1 MRFVATR
8 FRPTFGRVLT
18 IATALIVAAG
28 IGGLVVSG
36 DLNAIVRYAWPLL
49 LVAALAVAL
58 FWLPSLYVSESEIVV
73 RNVFSTVHV
82 PWDAIQRIDTKY
94 ALTLYTASSR
104 VSVWA
109 SPAPNRYAAELS
121 VRKDA
126 TLPGRVEGGA
136 IRPGDLLN
144 TESGAAAYVIRTHW
158 NELLE
163 DGHIGDSTSVP
174 LVREPHLI
182 TIVVL
187 GVLVVASVLGALL

>member
-18 IATALIVAAG
+18 VTTWLIVA
-28 IGGLVVSG
+28 GGLAGLVIAG
-36 DLNAIVRYAWPLL
+36 DLEALARYSWPML
-49 LVAALAVAL
+49 LVATLAVAL
-58 FWLPSLYVSESEIVV
+58 FWLPSLFVDEKQIVV

-82 PWDAIQRIDTKY
+82 PWAAIQRIDTQY
-94 ALTLYTASSR
+94 ALTLYTATGT

-109 SPAPNRYAAELS
+109 SPAPNRYAAQLS
-121 VRKDA
+121 ARQDA
-126 TLPGRVEGGA
+126 SLPGRTEGGS

-163 DGHIGDSTSVP
+163 DGLIDDAASARIR
-174 LVREPHLI
+174 REPHVV

-187 GVLVVASVLGALL
+187 TVLVVATVLGAVL